1 MNQSVPLMKGAPDC
15 QSARCGMDAG
25 CRKQPDGSF
34 ICVCTHDFSQ
44 ERSDTPNA
52 NAHAKSVSELYFNY
66 RLLCYAKLGF
76 RITFF
81 TKRDVAYCRRN
92 VIHSVD
98 IGILYFRRVRAL
110 SNVVEISFCL
120 RHIVTREL
128 FPTLEQTVGYE

>member
-1 MNQSVPLMKGAPDC
+1 VLRIANQLAAEWMLDVVNNPMDRSFVFALTI
-15 QSARCGMDAG
+15 SAKKDPIR
-25 CRKQPDGSF
+25 P
-34 ICVCTHDFSQ
+34 
-44 ERSDTPNA
+44 
-52 NAHAKSVSELYFNY
+52 AHAKSVSELYFNY